1 MDLPL
6 FCALLPAL
14 VGLLSLAAIAWA
26 ESTNRSPKP

>member
-1 MDLPL
+1 MDFDL

-26 ESTNRSPKP
+26 ERKGRQS